1 MDEMDSDNGVYEL
14 EKDDCAIS
22 MELMSALGVYQLNL
36 GKCTFKS
43 LDKTAG
49 TDYSI
54 VCSAPGNEC
63 QSAEEMDKQLDKLE
77 GLVDLVP
84 KVGSDESRKKTI
96 GKATGIGALIGA
108 GAGGVATA
116 ITALIESDNIN
127 CRVGDG
133 LGQVGLNKSY
143 SIDGLKDLYVK
154 WNLNLPDTQVLGGG
168 TTVSDLSSWEYACKT
183 YVSASA
189 CGSAQ
194 FYYKNA
200 VGALEWVYS
209 ACEWDSVKAEC
220 NPNPVL
226 IKSYDVK

>member
-1 MDEMDSDNGVYEL
+1 MKVEYQ
-14 EKDDCAIS
+14 
-22 MELMSALGVYQLNL
+22 ALVQYGYILL
-36 GKCTFKS
+36 FLAKK
-43 LDKTAG
+43 
-49 TDYSI
+49 I
-54 VCSAPGNEC
+54 VCHILQYHLSSLCYNI
-63 QSAEEMDKQLDKLE
+63 DFTKQNH
-77 GLVDLVP
+77 
-84 KVGSDESRKKTI
+84 ESRGATI
-96 GKATGIGALIGA
+96 GKGAGIGAAIGA

-116 ITALIESDNIN
+116 ITALVEHDNIN

-183 YVSASA
+183 YTSASA

-209 ACEWDSVKAEC
+209 ACEWDSVKSEC
-220 NPNPVL
+220 IPNPVL
-226 IKSYDVK
+226 IKSYGVK